1 MLQNVLPGIRALRD
15 VSLEEFDTHKDVL
28 PPLQCKRA
36 RHVVTENARTLL
48 AADALRRN
56 DFDLLA
62 TLMYESHRSLRD
74 DYEVSAKELDVLVD
88 LTRTIPG
95 VYGSRMTGGGFGGC
109 TISLVEASAVDKAS
123 QILTDGYRI
132 GTGLDVDIFVCEPS
146 NGALLI
152 PV

>member
-1 MLQNVLPGIRALRD
+1 MQKDFEITCPEVDMLVG
-15 VSLEEFDTHKDVL
+15 
-28 PPLQCKRA
+28 
-36 RHVVTENARTLL
+36 L
-48 AADALRRN
+48 AQ
-56 DFDLLA
+56 
-62 TLMYESHRSLRD
+62 T
-74 DYEVSAKELDVLVD
+74 VQ
-88 LTRTIPG
+88 G